1 MDSLITAAGRALS
14 RCEASRWRSS
24 GSSNERRRCG
34 GGLRAGF
41 VRVSC
46 GFRAWLFGE
55 TSAEVCALRVC
66 VRTNRLQNQSHRA
79 CPELVERGRLNLAH
93 DAVLGLEFLHFES
106 QGVGRTPG
114 TLFGSRLQA

>member
-46 GFRAWLFGE
+46 LVVWWDFGG
-55 TSAEVCALRVC
+55 SVRLKSLRE
-66 VRTNRLQNQSHRA
+66 NQPIAKSV
-79 CPELVERGRLNLAH
+79 PQSL
-93 DAVLGLEFLHFES
+93 
-106 QGVGRTPG
+106 P
-114 TLFGSRLQA
+114 